1 MKDTSAPNL
10 THSEEILLMI
20 EERSGRDLGVRDEEG
35 RKGSFWVPQADRSER
50 ITRLRREVIV
60 YGGGSMSAI
69 RALLRRGWIE
79 EVRSNSG
86 MRSVLGYRITEDG
99 KREAQTLA

>member
-1 MKDTSAPNL
+1 
-10 THSEEILLMI
+10 MI

-35 RKGSFWVPQADRSER
+35 RKGSFWVPSGDRGEY
-50 ITRLRREVIV
+50 ITRLHREVFV
-60 YGGGSMSAI
+60 YGSGSMSAI
-69 RALLRRGWIE
+69 RSLLRRSWIE